1 MSSSSGWQEACGVFG
16 VYAPGEDVARIAF
29 YGIYALQHRGQES
42 AGIATADSE
51 KLHIRTGMG
60 LVSQVFNEA
69 DLPYLPG
76 HIAIGHTRYSTTGSS
91 RVENAQPLQVD
102 GPAGPLAVG
111 HNGNLVNAEILR
123 SDLEELG
130 FRFQTSTDTEVVAR
144 LLVSTPEEDWQ
155 GRISNVMHRIQG
167 AYCLVIVT
175 PDKLIAVR
183 DPLGLRPLCLGR
195 LDTGWV
201 VASETCA
208 LDHLGAEFVREVEP
222 GEALI
227 IDQAGVTSIKP
238 LAASANSLCVF
249 EYIYFSR
256 PDSKMRG
263 KLIHPLREA
272 MGRELFREHPVEA
285 DLVIGVPDSATAAA
299 NGYAQEADIPYGEG
313 LVKNRYVGR
322 TFIQPDQRLRDMG
335 VYLKLNPMREVIA
348 DKRLV
353 VVDDSVVR
361 GTTTSKVVEMLRR
374 AGAREVHMRICS
386 PPIRYPCYFGI
397 DMASQWELIAGR
409 RSVAE
414 IRDHIGADSLGYLS
428 MNGLMRAVQQ
438 DSDSFCTACFTGD
451 YPMPVQL
458 QMSKLVFEDE
468 NGVEGKEQTSLSSRS
483 WERDRV

>member
-16 VYAPGEDVARIAF
+16 VYAPGEDVARITF

-167 AYCLVIVT
+167 AYCLVIIT

-468 NGVEGKEQTSLSSRS
+468 NGVEGQEQASLSSRS
-483 WERDRV
+483 WEKDRV

>member
-16 VYAPGEDVARIAF
+16 VYAPGEDVARITF

-238 LAASANSLCVF
+238 LAASAPFPLC
-249 EYIYFSR
+249 
-256 PDSKMRG
+256 
-263 KLIHPLREA
+263 LRVH
-272 MGRELFREHPVEA
+272 LF
-285 DLVIGVPDSATAAA
+285 
-299 NGYAQEADIPYGEG
+299 
-313 LVKNRYVGR
+313 
-322 TFIQPDQRLRDMG
+322 
-335 VYLKLNPMREVIA
+335 LKA
-348 DKRLV
+348 
-353 VVDDSVVR
+353 
-361 GTTTSKVVEMLRR
+361 
-374 AGAREVHMRICS
+374 
-386 PPIRYPCYFGI
+386 
-397 DMASQWELIAGR
+397 
-409 RSVAE
+409 
-414 IRDHIGADSLGYLS
+414 
-428 MNGLMRAVQQ
+428 
-438 DSDSFCTACFTGD
+438 
-451 YPMPVQL
+451 
-458 QMSKLVFEDE
+458 
-468 NGVEGKEQTSLSSRS
+468 
-483 WERDRV
+483 

>member
-16 VYAPGEDVARIAF
+16 VYAPGEDVARITF

-272 MGRELFREHPVEA
+272 MGRELFREHPVKA

-468 NGVEGKEQTSLSSRS
+468 NGVEGQEQAPLSSRS

>member
-16 VYAPGEDVARIAF
+16 VYAPGEDVARITF

-144 LLVSTPEEDWQ
+144 LLVSAPEEDWQ

-438 DSDSFCTACFTGD
+438 DSESFCTACFTGD

-468 NGVEGKEQTSLSSRS
+468 NGVEGQEQAPLSSRS
-483 WERDRV
+483 

>member
-1 MSSSSGWQEACGVFG
+1 MSSFSGWQEACGVFG

-144 LLVSTPEEDWQ
+144 LLVSTPEEDWP

-175 PDKLIAVR
+175 PEKLIAVR

-227 IDQAGVTSIKP
+227 IDQAGVTSVKP

-299 NGYAQEADIPYGEG
+299 NVYAQEADIPYGEG

-386 PPIRYPCYFGI
+386 PPIRHPCYFGI

-468 NGVEGKEQTSLSSRS
+468 SGVEGQEEAPLSSRS

>member
-16 VYAPGEDVARIAF
+16 VYAPGEDVARITF

-238 LAASANSLCVF
+238 LAASAHSLCVF

-299 NGYAQEADIPYGEG
+299 NGYAKEADIPYGEG

-386 PPIRYPCYFGI
+386 PPIRHPCYFGI

-414 IRDHIGADSLGYLS
+414 IRDQIGADSLGYLS

-468 NGVEGKEQTSLSSRS
+468 SGVEGQEQASLSSRS